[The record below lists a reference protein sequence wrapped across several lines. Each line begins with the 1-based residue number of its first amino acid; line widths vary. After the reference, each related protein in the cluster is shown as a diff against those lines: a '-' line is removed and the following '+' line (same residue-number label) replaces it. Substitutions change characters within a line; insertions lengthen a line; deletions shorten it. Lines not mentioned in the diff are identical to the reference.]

1 MAFGVPAPVPRAGSS
16 NNSRTRFMIFFY
28 KTTPDVLPRI
38 AREGLRDVILTCSL
52 DSVGPASSES
62 ILVIDAA
69 EVSTGR
75 THVPA
80 ESIVNIDPYIPP
92 KRVAAAGGIV
102 VRYNSPAPDILLI
115 LRNGNWEL
123 PKGKCDENETARQC
137 AEREVAEE
145 TGIQDLDV
153 FHEIG
158 TTIHTYERKGYC
170 CVKYTTWFLMR
181 SRATDFLPQADEGIR
196 QVVWAP
202 WPEAQQ
208 RLAYSSL
215 RTFLG
220 SLSNELSC

>member
-1 MAFGVPAPVPRAGSS
+1 
-16 NNSRTRFMIFFY
+16 MIFFY

-38 AREGLRDVILTCSL
+38 AREGLREVILTGSL
-52 DSVGPASSES
+52 DSVPPASSES

-69 EVSTGR
+69 QLSAGS
-75 THVPA
+75 THVPTKA
-80 ESIVNIDPYIPP
+80 IVNIDPYIPP
-92 KRVAAAGGIV
+92 KRVTAAGGIV
-102 VRYNSPAPDILLI
+102 VRHDSPAPDILLI

-123 PKGKCDENETARQC
+123 PKGKCDESETARRC

-158 TTIHTYERKGYC
+158 TTVHTYERKGYC

-181 SRATDFLPQADEGIR
+181 SRATDFLPQANEGIT
-196 QVVWAP
+196 QVAWAP

-208 RLAYSSL
+208 RLAYPSL

-220 SLSNELSC
+220 RIADKLDVGGASSAPTLGAA